1 MAQTKLPSA
10 AASPEMALQVTG
22 LTEHIGQRLP
32 SAAAS
37 TEMALQV
44 TGLTGP
50 IGRMQPGHVTAAVN
64 GGPIGTGLKKQLEE

>member
-1 MAQTKLPSA
+1 MAQTKLPSV

-22 LTEHIGQRLP
+22 LTEHTGQRPP

-44 TGLTGP
+44 TDRTGP
-50 IGRMQPGHVTAAVN
+50 IGRMQPGHVTAAASS
-64 GGPIGTGLKKQLEE
+64 GPIGTGIEKQLED